1 MKRGKLAYR
10 PQSGR
15 RDGQFASTVLY
26 WDGWSV
32 SRHLDEDELVCV
44 LLAQRKDGL
53 VRQVL
58 ALGWGWLGCAVLG
71 VKWEKQRR
79 FARKS
84 LSAGRGRW
92 PALLPH
98 SREEPWSRHPNLK
111 GESQRFAGK
120 GVFCRRAAMGTG
132 QMASVLPHGLGK
144 ALRNGITGETRLEL
158 HEGVGL
164 SYSSIAVSEGAPPR
178 QDALLDRDKHPVG

>member
-1 MKRGKLAYR
+1 MGNSPARCCIGMAGRCLAIWMKMSL
-10 PQSGR
+10 
-15 RDGQFASTVLY
+15 FASCLLGARIGWVDKCGP
-26 WDGWSV
+26 WVGDGWAE
-32 SRHLDEDELVCV
+32 RCLE
-44 LLAQRKDGL
+44 
-53 VRQVL
+53 
-58 ALGWGWLGCAVLG
+58 

-98 SREEPWSRHPNLK
+98 SRAEPWSLHPNLK

-178 QDALLDRDKHPVG
+178 RDALLDRDKHPAG